1 MKEITQQEFE
11 DNFDSYMDEVEK
23 NKSTFL
29 IKLPD
34 GRGVIMAPVDDDLK
48 ELINFKGAETTNND

>member
-23 NKSTFL
+23 KKSTFL

-34 GRGVIMAPVDDDLK
+34 GRGVIMAPVDEDLK
-48 ELINFKGAETTNND
+48 ELIDVNRLEITDYD